1 MTEAEQTFLNGWR
14 AAAPVLEELKK
25 QKLTEMDESA
35 GLKLLGATAPLSHQ
49 HGMAVMQSWF
59 MRWRVQQLM
68 AQLAKYESGPASP
81 DGTAE

>member
-35 GLKLLGATAPLSHQ
+35 GLKLLGATAPSLIGS
-49 HGMAVMQSWF
+49 
-59 MRWRVQQLM
+59 
-68 AQLAKYESGPASP
+68 
-81 DGTAE
+81 